1 MFTKKGMLTKVE
13 GKLAGRLA
21 RECVIGGLDYWT
33 GLTFEHKFDHKK
45 LLYVQVLIQPSY
57 FQRRSDTIDL

>member
-33 GLTFEHKFDHKK
+33 GLTLEHKFDHKN
-45 LLYVQVLIQPSY
+45 VQVLIQPSY